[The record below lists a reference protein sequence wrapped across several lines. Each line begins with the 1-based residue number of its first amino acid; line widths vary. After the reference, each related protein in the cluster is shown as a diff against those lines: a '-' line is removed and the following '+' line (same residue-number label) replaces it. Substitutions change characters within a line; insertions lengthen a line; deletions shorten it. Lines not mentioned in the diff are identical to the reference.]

1 MGKPWLVCLLL
12 ACCCGLAV
20 AQTGGTMGGGDWSS
34 SSSGGGGGFSDTSGG
49 YSSSY
54 DSGGGSWS
62 SGSSSSGSGELSIPF
77 VIFMFIVI
85 VIWLIYS
92 VAKRHRDFY
101 SFSDDA
107 PMLETVDVSVLRIAI
122 DARARKFLQGELK
135 RIAQIA
141 DTATA
146 DGRVTMLREV
156 AVLLRKLR
164 DAWVYGGAVNE
175 AIHDLGT
182 AKQLFDRHVDD
193 ARSRFREET
202 VRNEQGT
209 VTRAAASEYRPRADE
224 GQGLLL
230 VSLVIAARRELFTV
244 TRIGNGD
251 DLRAALEAA
260 SQLAPTA
267 LVAIE
272 VIWQPSEDEDRLS
285 SLELEARYPRPDVI
299 PIQGALVGKM
309 FCDHC
314 GGPFPAELVSCPH
327 CGAPAPGREK
337 RAA

>member
-1 MGKPWLVCLLL
+1 
-12 ACCCGLAV
+12 
-20 AQTGGTMGGGDWSS
+20 
-34 SSSGGGGGFSDTSGG
+34 
-49 YSSSY
+49 
-54 DSGGGSWS
+54 
-62 SGSSSSGSGELSIPF
+62 
-77 VIFMFIVI
+77 
-85 VIWLIYS
+85 
-92 VAKRHRDFY
+92 
-101 SFSDDA
+101 
-107 PMLETVDVSVLRIAI
+107 
-122 DARARKFLQGELK
+122 
-135 RIAQIA
+135 
-141 DTATA
+141 
-146 DGRVTMLREV
+146 
-156 AVLLRKLR
+156 
-164 DAWVYGGAVNE
+164 
-175 AIHDLGT
+175 
-182 AKQLFDRHVDD
+182 
-193 ARSRFREET
+193 
-202 VRNEQGT
+202 
-209 VTRAAASEYRPRADE
+209 DE